1 MRSVAVGI
9 CFTLCSH
16 LLLAY
21 CPLLKTQR
29 RQTEWL
35 SSTYLEMGRRLPTL
49 AMSFGIYILIG
60 IHIYFGLTLRFVFC
74 FFPVTG
80 LSLVPCLCWAS
91 TLPGLYLQ
99 PCLLSRLIQDL
110 AKLPKQY
117 GTCDPPA
124 SDSQVTGIYRF
135 TQSRIAFL
143 FRLQLFPIRH
153 SLIFFYYFK

>member
-74 FFPVTG
+74 FFPVMG

-110 AKLPKQY
+110 AKLLKQY

-124 SDSQVTGIYRF
+124 SDSQVTGI
-135 TQSRIAFL
+135 ADLHNPELL
-143 FRLQLFPIRH
+143 FYIDFNSFP
-153 SLIFFYYFK
+153 